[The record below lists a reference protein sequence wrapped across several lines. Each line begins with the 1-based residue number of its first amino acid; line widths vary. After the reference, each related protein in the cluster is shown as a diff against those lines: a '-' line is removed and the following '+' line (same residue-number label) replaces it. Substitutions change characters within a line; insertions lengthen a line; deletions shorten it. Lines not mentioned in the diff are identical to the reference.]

1 MAAASSQT
9 ADQEWLLCRLRE
21 CLDPGN
27 TNRVVAE
34 EALRQAEAM
43 AAAVL
48 LRQVVQR
55 HWQAGDEEEEGEGR
69 GKKFTVS
76 PEDKAAVRALLLQGL
91 VDEEPKV
98 QSAVGL
104 AIAHVASCDWP
115 EVWPELMDHLMAALA
130 DTAHPNRVAAAVECL
145 SLFAEEIDD
154 AQLPALVPKLFPPIF
169 AIVSNPNQAYRP
181 SARRGAL
188 SVLRATVATLGIM
201 SAVYQEESKAI
212 ISESLPAWVAQFAA
226 ILSSPL
232 SQQDPQDWG
241 IRKEVLRCLTQL
253 IQHFPALLESTMP
266 GILAALWQS
275 YVSGIPLYERLL
287 VAGLPLLP
295 PAAAAAG
302 DAGAAGVA
310 ASSDNAQAGAGA
322 GGAAEGGG
330 DGGEG
335 YESAADELSA
345 LAIQAFEFL
354 LTLATNSRFQKG
366 LQGTTEALVY
376 FAIAYMQITATQEE
390 EWQRDTNE
398 FVSEEDDEAISCRT
412 SAAALLEE
420 LVAEFK
426 DEAVQGISTAVQ
438 RRLGDTVVNPTEHA
452 PAWWKLREA
461 AIFAAGSVADTFLQ
475 YEMEGKPVFDSKAFL
490 DALLLHDLGPNGAVN
505 FPFLY
510 CRCLWAA
517 ASLRDFFSPL
527 RVRVVGHQ
535 APTEKKVQL
544 LRVAAEALSQDRLL
558 VIRIGACRALSRLA
572 PNMSFMPSPLPVLL
586 HTATMHACRPLVIR
600 IGACRALS
608 RLAPNMSFMPSPL
621 PVLLH
626 TATMHA
632 CRPLVIRI
640 GACRALSRLAPNMS
654 FMPSPLP
661 VLLHTATMHACR
673 PLVIR
678 IGACRALSRL
688 APNTPLVIRIGA
700 CRALSRL
707 APNMQAED
715 LRPVLPAIYTGISHM
730 LPEVSH
736 MLPEVSHMLPE
747 VSHMLLE
754 VRPMLPEVRP
764 MLPEVSDDTLHLALE
779 LLTAVVRSDAEV
791 TAQMEPVVTS
801 ALLGIWAEHVNDPVI
816 SSDTS
821 DALEAMAD
829 LPACIDSI
837 LRKAIPPLS
846 TIFSKP
852 EEQPNGLVA
861 GGMELLTML
870 LKRTPPPLVR
880 PVFDALFA
888 PLAAVVLQSDDHTEL
903 QNGAE
908 ALAMFV
914 RKGGEELVAG
924 SADPDATMKTLLDAA
939 AKLLSPQLEP
949 SASLFVG
956 PLLVQLI
963 RRVPSRMAPHLQAL
977 VAAIVHRMAAKRMP
991 SLSVSLLLVFAR
1003 LVHWASPDVR
1013 PLLDLLSSMPLP
1025 SHPSAL
1031 HFLLSEW
1038 AMYHRDIH
1046 GVYHSKVASAA
1057 LALLLASRDP
1067 RLLQVPVQG
1076 RLVATSKGVVT
1087 RSRARVVADKW
1098 TEMAFPAK
1106 GLSLLAGVLLE
1117 AKEEG
1122 EQADALR
1129 GDGDIDEEDEEGSE
1143 EEGGHGK
1150 GREGLDA
1157 GLPPV
1162 FASAEL
1168 FSHLL
1173 DQEFGED
1180 AGDDDD
1186 DAQDDPLNQINLP
1199 VLIADVIRQLAT
1211 QDPSLFHTL
1220 SQELTAKERSTIQTT
1235 LNAS

>member
-1 MAAASSQT
+1 MAAVSSLT
-9 ADQEWLLCRLRE
+9 ADHEWLLCRLRE

-27 TNRVVAE
+27 TNRAVAE

-43 AAAVL
+43 AGYAPALMAVTLNKGLDAGTRQLAAVL
-48 LRQVVQR
+48 LRQMVQK
-55 HWQAGDEEEEGEGR
+55 HWQAGDEEEEEGDR
-69 GKKFTVS
+69 GVRGFTVS
-76 PEDKAAVRALLLQGL
+76 PENKAAVRSLLLQGL

-98 QSAVGL
+98 QAAVGL

-115 EVWPELMDHLMAALA
+115 EEWPDLMDHLMAALA
-130 DTAHPNRVAAAVECL
+130 DTANPKRVAAAVECL

-154 AQLPALVPKLFPPIF
+154 SQLPALVPKLFPPIF
-169 AIVSNPNQAYRP
+169 AIVSNPHQAYRP

-201 SAVYQEESKAI
+201 SAVYQKESKAI
-212 ISESLPAWVAQFAA
+212 ISESLPTWVAQFSA
-226 ILSSPL
+226 ILSAPL
-232 SQQDPQDWG
+232 SQDDPQDWG

-253 IQHFPALLESTMP
+253 IQHFPALLESSMP

-275 YVSGIPLYERLL
+275 YVSGIPLYERLV
-287 VAGLPLLP
+287 VAGLPLMP
-295 PAAAAAG
+295 APAAAAGTGEAG
-302 DAGAAGVA
+302 SATSNDAPQSG
-310 ASSDNAQAGAGA
+310 QAGT
-322 GGAAEGGG
+322 GGVG
-330 DGGEG
+330 GGEG
-335 YESAADELSA
+335 GEGLESAADELSA

-376 FAIAYMQITATQEE
+376 FAIGYMQITAAQEE
-390 EWQRDTNE
+390 EWSQDTNE

-426 DEAVQGISTAVQ
+426 EEAVQGISTAVQ

-461 AIFAAGSVADTFLQ
+461 AIFAAGTVADTFLQ

-517 ASLRDFFSPL
+517 ARFASE
-527 RVRVVGHQ
+527 

-544 LRVAAEALSQDRLL
+544 LRVAAESLSKDRPLI
-558 VIRIGACRALSRLA
+558 IRIGACRALSRL
-572 PNMSFMPSPLPVLL
+572 V
-586 HTATMHACRPLVIR
+586 
-600 IGACRALS
+600 
-608 RLAPNMSFMPSPL
+608 
-621 PVLLH
+621 
-626 TATMHA
+626 
-632 CRPLVIRI
+632 
-640 GACRALSRLAPNMS
+640 
-654 FMPSPLP
+654 
-661 VLLHTATMHACR
+661 
-673 PLVIR
+673 
-678 IGACRALSRL
+678 
-688 APNTPLVIRIGA
+688 
-700 CRALSRL
+700 
-707 APNMQAED
+707 PNMQAQD
-715 LRPVLPAIYTGISHM
+715 LRPVLPAIYTGISD
-730 LPEVSH
+730 
-736 MLPEVSHMLPE
+736 
-747 VSHMLLE
+747 
-754 VRPMLPEVRP
+754 

-779 LLTAVVRSDAEV
+779 LLTAVIRSDEEV

-829 LPACIDSI
+829 LPACIESI
-837 LRKAIPPLS
+837 LRAAIPPLS
-846 TIFSKP
+846 AIFAKP

-870 LKRTPPPLVR
+870 LKRTPAPLVR

-888 PLAAVVLQSDDHTEL
+888 PLATIVLRSDDHTEL

-924 SADPDATMKTLLDAA
+924 SADPDGTMKTLLDAA

-963 RRVPSRMAPHLQAL
+963 RRLPSRMAPHLQPL

-1013 PLLDLLSSMPLP
+1013 PLLDLLSSLPLQD
-1025 SHPSAL
+1025 HTSAL

-1038 AMYHRDIH
+1038 AMYHSDIH
-1046 GVYHSKVASAA
+1046 GVYHSKVASSA

-1076 RLVATSKGVVT
+1076 KLVATSKGVVT

-1106 GLSLLAGVLLE
+1106 ALSLLAGALLE

-1122 EQADALR
+1122 EQAEALR
-1129 GDGDIDEEDEEGSE
+1129 GKRGSGQGDGEDEDLEEDEEE
-1143 EEGGHGK
+1143 GK
-1150 GREGLDA
+1150 GREGLDT

-1199 VLIADVIRQLAT
+1199 VLIADVIRQLAS
-1211 QDPSLFHTL
+1211 QEPNLFQTL
-1220 SQELTAKERSTIQTT
+1220 SQDLTARERSTIQST
-1235 LNAS
+1235 LSAS

>member
-1 MAAASSQT
+1 M
-9 ADQEWLLCRLRE
+9 
-21 CLDPGN
+21 P
-27 TNRVVAE
+27 
-34 EALRQAEAM
+34 
-43 AAAVL
+43 
-48 LRQVVQR
+48 R
-55 HWQAGDEEEEGEGR
+55 HQSVPCWQ
-69 GKKFTVS
+69 
-76 PEDKAAVRALLLQGL
+76 AAVRALLLQGL

-201 SAVYQEESKAI
+201 SAVYQCGHSGHHEPTPPPSLPFLRHSLSFPLGVPEESRAIISESLPAWATQLEESKAIISESLPAWVAESIFSVPKAHLLATLPCNPPSISPSPSSSFLGPQEESKAI

-241 IRKEVLRCLTQL
+241 IRKEAYW
-253 IQHFPALLESTMP
+253 QHYGGAMCQVSPC
-266 GILAALWQS
+266 ILAALWQS

-517 ASLRDFFSPL
+517 ARFASD
-527 RVRVVGHQ
+527 

-544 LRVAAEALSQDRLL
+544 LRVAAEALSQDR
-558 VIRIGACRALSRLA
+558 
-572 PNMSFMPSPLPVLL
+572 
-586 HTATMHACRPLVIR
+586 
-600 IGACRALS
+600 
-608 RLAPNMSFMPSPL
+608 
-621 PVLLH
+621 
-626 TATMHA
+626 
-632 CRPLVIRI
+632 
-640 GACRALSRLAPNMS
+640 
-654 FMPSPLP
+654 
-661 VLLHTATMHACR
+661 
-673 PLVIR
+673 
-678 IGACRALSRL
+678 
-688 APNTPLVIRIGA
+688 PLVIRIGA

-747 VSHMLLE
+747 VSHMLPE

-846 TIFSKP
+846 TIFSKVGRGGEQP

-939 AKLLSPQLEP
+939 AK
-949 SASLFVG
+949 
-956 PLLVQLI
+956 
-963 RRVPSRMAPHLQAL
+963 
-977 VAAIVHRMAAKRMP
+977 
-991 SLSVSLLLVFAR
+991 
-1003 LVHWASPDVR
+1003 
-1013 PLLDLLSSMPLP
+1013 
-1025 SHPSAL
+1025 
-1031 HFLLSEW
+1031 
-1038 AMYHRDIH
+1038 
-1046 GVYHSKVASAA
+1046 
-1057 LALLLASRDP
+1057 
-1067 RLLQVPVQG
+1067 
-1076 RLVATSKGVVT
+1076 
-1087 RSRARVVADKW
+1087 
-1098 TEMAFPAK
+1098 
-1106 GLSLLAGVLLE
+1106 
-1117 AKEEG
+1117 
-1122 EQADALR
+1122 
-1129 GDGDIDEEDEEGSE
+1129 
-1143 EEGGHGK
+1143 
-1150 GREGLDA
+1150 
-1157 GLPPV
+1157 
-1162 FASAEL
+1162 
-1168 FSHLL
+1168 
-1173 DQEFGED
+1173 
-1180 AGDDDD
+1180 
-1186 DAQDDPLNQINLP
+1186 
-1199 VLIADVIRQLAT
+1199 
-1211 QDPSLFHTL
+1211 
-1220 SQELTAKERSTIQTT
+1220 
-1235 LNAS
+1235 